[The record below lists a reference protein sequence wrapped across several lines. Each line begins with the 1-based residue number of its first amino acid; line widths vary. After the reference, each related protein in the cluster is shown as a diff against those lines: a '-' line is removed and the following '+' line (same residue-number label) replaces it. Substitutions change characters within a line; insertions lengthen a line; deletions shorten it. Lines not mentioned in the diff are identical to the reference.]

1 MRRYQD
7 KIATI
12 LGMVVV
18 ISTLATGCGSAA
30 GLTQNSSA
38 EQVQETE
45 SDSIQ
50 TEQNTEESQLVRDP
64 DLPKDIVLVE
74 EYEDMQGI
82 VWRNDYMSDIDL
94 QYTLV
99 PIKKKYHSDL
109 SDTDYYVVTDEQ
121 GNEWKFSG

>member
-1 MRRYQD
+1 
-7 KIATI
+7 
-12 LGMVVV
+12 
-18 ISTLATGCGSAA
+18 
-30 GLTQNSSA
+30 
-38 EQVQETE
+38 
-45 SDSIQ
+45 
-50 TEQNTEESQLVRDP
+50 
-64 DLPKDIVLVE
+64 
-74 EYEDMQGI
+74 MQGI